1 MIMKYRINKYQV
13 IYQNGARASVKPVS
27 PICTDD
33 YEAER
38 VRLMKKHG
46 GHGKQ
51 VLGINL
57 EYEELK

>member
-1 MIMKYRINKYQV
+1 MKYRINKYQV
-13 IYQNGARASVKPVS
+13 IYQNGARDSVKPVL

-38 VRLMKKHG
+38 VRLMKKYG

-57 EYEELK
+57 EYEELE